1 MPQPIVLADYKDA
14 LTPYR
19 RYRERYY
26 CPVCN
31 GHNLTFSPEGKWM
44 CWNDST
50 REHRV
55 EIMARLVPNFKQ
67 FTSRV
72 KSQPCPVIIPRIHPA
87 QLHFPLMKDEQLA
100 ETIPQRGRFSSRGF
114 ANANGGRTVYWYSDK
129 QRVVRIDYRTDK
141 VIFPQ
146 FWNGKEWLNG
156 AGASPWITYG
166 LSRLLPYPGK
176 INLILVV
183 EGQKSVEIAHR
194 RGIPSLCLESGDYSH
209 QTAFDKLRAIRQ
221 RLGRV
226 LLVVL
231 PDYDLAGTRKA
242 EQIIHTARY
251 FSLPT
256 LLLDPRQIESNLQ
269 VADDIEQMPSLDAD
283 RLMIFINRMLSPP
296 RQ

>member
-1 MPQPIVLADYKDA
+1 MRQPIVLADYKDA

-31 GHNLTFSPEGKWM
+31 GHNLTFSPTGAWM
-44 CWNDST
+44 CWNDPT
-50 REHRV
+50 RDHRV

-67 FTSRV
+67 FASRV
-72 KSQPCPVIIPRIHPA
+72 NSEPCPVIIPRIYPA

-100 ETIPQRGRFSSRGF
+100 ETS
-114 ANANGGRTVYWYSDK
+114 GGRTVYWYSDK

-146 FWNGKEWLNG
+146 SFNGREWLDG
-156 AGASPWITYG
+156 AGASPWTPYG

-176 INLILVV
+176 INLILMV

-194 RGIPSLCLESGDYSH
+194 RGIPALCLESGDYSNR
-209 QTAFDKLRAIRQ
+209 TAFDKLRAIKE
-221 RLGRV
+221 RLGRI

-231 PDYDLAGTRKA
+231 PDYDLAGNRKA
-242 EQIIHTARY
+242 EWIVHTARY
-251 FSLPT
+251 FLLPT
-256 LLLDPRQIESNLQ
+256 LLLDPRQIESNLK
-269 VADDIEQMPSLDAD
+269 VADDIEQMPSFDAA
-283 RLMIFINRMLSPP
+283 RLMEIVKQMLSPP
-296 RQ
+296 KQ

>member
-1 MPQPIVLADYKDA
+1 MRQPIVLADYKDA

-44 CWNDST
+44 CWNDPT

-55 EIMARLVPNFKQ
+55 EIMARLVPDFKQ
-67 FTSRV
+67 FTSRA
-72 KSQPCPVIIPRIHPA
+72 KSEPCPVIIPRIYPA

-100 ETIPQRGRFSSRGF
+100 ETS
-114 ANANGGRTVYWYSDK
+114 GGRTVYWYSDK

-146 FWNGKEWLNG
+146 SFNGREWLDG
-156 AGASPWITYG
+156 AGASPWTPYG

-176 INLILVV
+176 INLLLMV

-194 RGIPSLCLESGDYSH
+194 RGIPALCLESGDYSNR
-209 QTAFDKLRAIRQ
+209 TAFDKLRAIKE
-221 RLGRV
+221 RLGRI

-231 PDYDLAGTRKA
+231 PDYDLAGNRKA
-242 EQIIHTARY
+242 EWIVHTARY
-251 FSLPT
+251 FLLPT
-256 LLLDPRQIESNLQ
+256 LLLDPRQIESNLK
-269 VADDIEQMPSLDAD
+269 VADDIEQMPSLDPD
-283 RLMIFINRMLSPP
+283 RLMEIVKQMLSPP
-296 RQ
+296 KQ

>member
-1 MPQPIVLADYKDA
+1 MRQPIVLADYKDA
-14 LTPYR
+14 LTPYC

-26 CPVCN
+26 CPACD
-31 GHNLTFSPEGKWM
+31 GHNLTFSPTGAWM
-44 CWNDST
+44 CWNEPT

-55 EIMARLVPNFKQ
+55 EIMARLVPDFKQ
-67 FTSRV
+67 FASRV
-72 KSQPCPVIIPRIHPA
+72 KSESCPVIIPRIHPA

-100 ETIPQRGRFSSRGF
+100 ETS
-114 ANANGGRTVYWYSDK
+114 GGRTVYWYSDK

-146 FWNGKEWLNG
+146 SFNGKEWLDG
-156 AGASPWITYG
+156 AGASPWTPYG

-183 EGQKSVEIAHR
+183 EGQKSVEIAHS
-194 RGIPSLCLESGDYSH
+194 RGIPASCLESGDYSNR
-209 QTAFDKLRAIRQ
+209 TAFDKLRVVKE

-231 PDYDLAGTRKA
+231 PDYDLVGSHKA
-242 EQIIHTARY
+242 ERIIHTARY

-256 LLLDPRQIESNLQ
+256 LLLDPRQIESNLN
-269 VADDIEQMPSLDAD
+269 VADDIEQMPSLNAD
-283 RLMIFINRMLSPP
+283 RLMEIVKRMLSPP
-296 RQ
+296 KQ

>member
-1 MPQPIVLADYKDA
+1 MRQPIVLADYKDA

-19 RYRERYY
+19 RDRERYY

-31 GHNLTFSPEGKWM
+31 GHNLTFSPAGAWM
-44 CWNDST
+44 CWNEPT

-55 EIMARLVPNFKQ
+55 EIMARLVPDFKQ
-67 FTSRV
+67 FASRV
-72 KSQPCPVIIPRIHPA
+72 KSESYPVIIPRIHPA
-87 QLHFPLMKDEQLA
+87 QLHFPLMKDDKLA
-100 ETIPQRGRFSSRGF
+100 EIV
-114 ANANGGRTVYWYSDK
+114 GGRTVYWYSDK

-146 FWNGKEWLNG
+146 SFNGHEWLDS
-156 AGASPWITYG
+156 AGLTPWTPYG

-176 INLILVV
+176 INLVLVV
-183 EGQKSVEIAHR
+183 EGQKCVEIAHR
-194 RGIPSLCLESGDYSH
+194 RGIPSLCLESGDYSN
-209 QTAFDKLRAIRQ
+209 QTAFDKLRVVKE

-231 PDYDLAGTRKA
+231 PDYDLAGNRKA
-242 EQIIHTARY
+242 ERIIHTAKY

-256 LLLDPRQIESNLQ
+256 LLLNPLQIESNLK

-283 RLMIFINRMLSPP
+283 RLMEIVKRMLSPP
-296 RQ
+296 K

>member
-1 MPQPIVLADYKDA
+1 MPQPVVLADYKDA

-19 RYRERYY
+19 SYRERYY

-31 GHNLTFSPEGKWM
+31 GHNLTFSPTGAWM
-44 CWNDST
+44 CWNEPT

-67 FTSRV
+67 FASRV
-72 KSQPCPVIIPRIHPA
+72 KSEPCPVIIPRIHPA
-87 QLHFPLMKDEQLA
+87 RLHFPLIKDEHLA
-100 ETIPQRGRFSSRGF
+100 ETIPQRGRY
-114 ANANGGRTVYWYSDK
+114 ANGRRTVYWYSAK

-146 FWNGKEWLNG
+146 SFNGKEWLDG
-156 AGASPWITYG
+156 AGSNPWTPYG
-166 LSRLLPYPGK
+166 LSRLLPYPGN

-183 EGQKSVEIAHR
+183 EGQKSVEIAHS
-194 RGIPSLCLESGDYSH
+194 RGIPAFCLEAGDYSNR
-209 QTAFDKLRAIRQ
+209 TAFDKLRVVKE

-231 PDYDLAGTRKA
+231 PDYDLAGTYKA
-242 EQIIHTARY
+242 ERIVHTARY

-256 LLLDPRQIESNLQ
+256 LLLDPLQIESNLK

-283 RLMIFINRMLSPP
+283 RLLTIVKRMLSPP
-296 RQ
+296 KQ

>member
-1 MPQPIVLADYKDA
+1 MRQPIVLADYKDA

-31 GHNLTFSPEGKWM
+31 GHNLTFSPAGAWM
-44 CWNDST
+44 CWNEPT

-55 EIMARLVPNFKQ
+55 EIMARLVPDFKQ

-72 KSQPCPVIIPRIHPA
+72 KSEPCPVFIPRIHPA
-87 QLHFPLMKDEQLA
+87 QLHFPLMKDDRLA
-100 ETIPQRGRFSSRGF
+100 ETIPQRGRCASGRLN

-146 FWNGKEWLNG
+146 SLNGKEWLDG
-156 AGASPWITYG
+156 AGSNPWIPYG

-176 INLILVV
+176 INLVLVV
-183 EGQKSVEIAHR
+183 EGQKSVEIAHS
-194 RGIPSLCLESGDYSH
+194 RGIPALCLESGDYSNR
-209 QTAFDKLRAIRQ
+209 TAFDKLRVVKE

-231 PDYDLAGTRKA
+231 PDYDLAGTYKA
-242 EQIIHTARY
+242 ERIIHTARY
-251 FSLPT
+251 FSLST
-256 LLLDPRQIESNLQ
+256 LLLDPLQVESNLK
-269 VADDIEQMPSLDAD
+269 VADDIEQMPSLDVD
-283 RLMIFINRMLSPP
+283 RLLEIVKRMLSPP
-296 RQ
+296 

>member
-1 MPQPIVLADYKDA
+1 MRQPIVLADYKDA
-14 LTPYR
+14 LTPYC

-26 CPVCN
+26 CPACD
-31 GHNLTFSPEGKWM
+31 GHNLTFSPTGAWM
-44 CWNDST
+44 CWNEPT

-55 EIMARLVPNFKQ
+55 EIMARLVPDFKQ
-67 FTSRV
+67 FASRV
-72 KSQPCPVIIPRIHPA
+72 KSESCPVIIPRIHPA

-100 ETIPQRGRFSSRGF
+100 ETS
-114 ANANGGRTVYWYSDK
+114 GGRTVYWYSDK

-146 FWNGKEWLNG
+146 SFNGQEWLDG
-156 AGASPWITYG
+156 AGASPWTPYG

-183 EGQKSVEIAHR
+183 EGQKSVEIAHS
-194 RGIPSLCLESGDYSH
+194 RGIPASCLESGDYSNR
-209 QTAFDKLRAIRQ
+209 TAFDKLRVVKE

-231 PDYDLAGTRKA
+231 PDYDLVGSHKA
-242 EQIIHTARY
+242 ERIIHTARY

-256 LLLDPRQIESNLQ
+256 LLLDPRQIESNLN
-269 VADDIEQMPSLDAD
+269 VADDIEQMPSLNAD
-283 RLMIFINRMLSPP
+283 RLMEIVKRMLSPP
-296 RQ
+296 KQ